1 MAFDYEGAKRE
12 GYSDAEIA
20 EHLSKKSG
28 FKLDAARKEGYADAD
43 IIKHLVSKES
53 KSNLPSMFPS
63 FEQPPAEIPQSK
75 LHMAGDFLGG
85 LLETPANLAGQGI
98 GVIAG
103 GVKAAGNSLAA
114 LAAGVPVGEAAGE
127 GFHSGMNQART
138 ITGTM
143 PETFTGQRFDE
154 TMGDLF
160 KKSISGIGASY
171 EKLKRAFDLGL
182 LEDLKK
188 IDPNKY
194 KEVYD
199 RVHTK
204 SGQARS
210 LIEGLTE
217 SSAIAL
223 GAKSSG
229 TAISKG
235 MTNYKLRR
243 DLKRDTGIREAP
255 PAPETPRV
263 WEQVEQAHA
272 PLEGTVR
279 APQYGMGEVPSYI
292 ERDMFGQP
300 EIRPPVVERPQF
312 GPENLSDTAA
322 IDAQT
327 PRSPFTRQDTPPQLD
342 KMNRAGQELPV
353 DPNRPFY
360 GDPRVGMTRELPDTR
375 YDLSRTPV
383 NEQPGRPEG
392 GTRYQRPENDVRRVT
407 EDGLPPGTVEWDR
420 PTLANKFSEPEI
432 PGVPFEGNRP
442 FFGRE
447 DFAATTGWQV
457 ADARVAEAIAGDS
470 YLKGMQTRLAKME
483 ENLKGIGEMQGEV
496 AQRYGQRRIGEGGSG
511 QQIGRELVSYT
522 KSMKAVEKDI
532 AALKEKI
539 DSRVKMHEERVR
551 NQPKI
556 EKTIDP
562 FKKGPGRRSP
572 KGRPGGRQGGAVNP
586 EVFIEGFQK
595 AKDLVERGL
604 RLIARG
610 AKDSL
615 AIYAY
620 DPQTREIA
628 GRATFVPSRG
638 GLVELKD
645 RNLHSAGTEVDP
657 FFQRQGLATEMYKFA
672 RELGNDIEPS
682 KFQTE
687 QGKAMWDGFKAK
699 GVPLSQRGAVDPT
712 VFSDFAKKSTEQLKA
727 LATSLRERYFKTG
740 KNFKPALDET
750 LREDVRSTL
759 DKVEMEIARREYKD
773 KTTNPNNPVVD
784 IFPGFRKLP
793 DGVRIS
799 YQDRKTGKVEIGK
812 VIESKLVNA
821 GGEKT
826 FIPKVLRE
834 DGSRTNVFASEIVEV
849 HAPRPLPPIG
859 QRGAVDFGV
868 SKKVGDLIDKLR
880 NKNDSK
886 APERTLAQVRTDR
899 EGLLRSADG
908 ENRPPEQALKEIDPK
923 TLKDLP
929 DSPFEQTLEAL
940 SNAQMVYNNTR
951 NPWVKY
957 VSDFATNAKQQAVL
971 LHESLTQGISF
982 GKGLLPNKIIDRN
995 SPAGIWNSISGF
1007 DRRVLTDIINK
1018 YNGIEWP
1025 SRDTVIAMGGKEKH
1039 VKMLERL
1046 QEPLNNLW
1054 SRINDELQAQGKAP
1068 MPFRPFYFMKAQ
1080 GFGPWLV
1087 RIKDVEGTTIAFHRM
1102 ETKFGANKMAKEL
1115 SSRFK
1120 DETYQIQVDVADRA
1134 TKGNKYNI
1142 STTMLEQIYQALE
1155 KGDPRREAITS
1166 AIADIKSKGGFEAHR
1181 ARRGEVKG
1189 MELSPQNFMKTYDA
1203 YIKDGSNYIAN
1214 LQIGKALKDISTMQE
1229 IPPRLRSWSMDYLN
1243 IARGGADPGAVVR
1256 GIEAFADGLVQV
1268 ATLGQTGPGI
1278 ARKLTTELGRGF
1290 MTSILFFG
1298 NVPFLVG
1305 QALQSTAFAPTMLSN
1320 YKFNMGYSKGSVTGS
1335 FVEGTLRMLTG
1346 DKEFREMT
1354 AFLAARGKL
1363 DPTLVSE
1370 VSVFSRVGAGL
1381 TSNAPLMDK
1390 GLAALR
1396 KTGDIASGTF
1406 IGRHLESMG
1415 RMHAAAIGLDFLKKN
1430 GLEGKELKL
1439 AVERFV
1445 DDTMANYSMTDR
1457 PGLIA
1462 RTGIVGEGMK
1472 PLSTFKNWFLGMTA
1486 IMMKDAAQGIS
1497 KGQFSRAIP
1506 IANLWLSTAIFGG
1519 LTGSIAF
1526 KELDM
1531 LFDFFK
1537 KQEWF
1542 QDTLKKAGFNVN
1554 AATPS
1559 LTEWILRS
1567 PIPDAGKLGVVTGAT
1582 QLIDPRGIHIA
1593 GSMTSPE
1600 VMPSMMEWGFK
1611 GLMPGVGFGAELVDA
1626 LSTLGMD
1633 RVGMK
1638 TATVEEKRKAWKQML
1653 PGIGDRILNN
1663 LDSEL
1668 PTDSMNPLDGK
1679 IGFGDKPIP
1688 GGTRGYGTVRRDG
1701 FETMASIIGA
1711 GTIPEVK
1718 VKSAKRDIDEQRLSL
1733 ADRKKRLVDLGID
1746 AIQSGNT
1753 DQLST
1758 HMQKAIELGFHDYT
1772 EALQGAM
1779 MRRMTTEKERTRI
1792 SGPQQLRQWEYVEEA
1807 GRVQP

>member
-20 EHLSKKSG
+20 EHLAKKSG
-28 FKLDAARKEGYADAD
+28 FKLDSARKEGYSDTD
-43 IIKHLVSKES
+43 IIKHLSDKSES
-53 KSNLPSMFPS
+53 AYQKYVPNPIKN
-63 FEQPPAEIPQSK
+63 AV
-75 LHMAGDFLGG
+75 GG
-85 LLETPANLAGQGI
+85 LESVARMVWNAPAGAVAKGVGALTGLASGEDMD
-98 GVIAG
+98 
-103 GVKAAGNSLAA
+103 LA
-114 LAAGVPVGEAAGE
+114 LQRGDEAAHRVSIDPFTKQGELADQMLGE
-127 GFHSGMNQART
+127 G
-138 ITGTM
+138 
-143 PETFTGQRFDE
+143 
-154 TMGDLF
+154 
-160 KKSISGIGASY
+160 Y
-171 EKLKRAFDLGL
+171 EKLYREPFGNLGA
-182 LEDLKK
+182 EDLRY
-188 IDPNKY
+188 DPNA
-194 KEVYD
+194 
-199 RVHTK
+199 K
-204 SGQARS
+204 SGPRADPKQEAKARS
-210 LIEGLTE
+210 AYE
-217 SSAIAL
+217 AAADAL
-223 GAKSSG
+223 GFAGLIRGGLKMG
-229 TAISKG
+229 KG
-235 MTNYKLRR
+235 MNKPRE
-243 DLKRDTGIREAP
+243 TGIQEAP
-255 PAPETPRV
+255 PETPRV
-263 WEQVEQAHA
+263 WEQVDQAHA
-272 PLEGTVR
+272 PVEGTVR

-292 ERDMFGQP
+292 DRDMFGQP

-312 GPENLSDTAA
+312 GPENLTDTAA
-322 IDAQT
+322 IDAQR
-327 PRSPFTRQDTPPQLD
+327 PRSPFAPQETPVQLD
-342 KMNRAGQELPV
+342 KMNRASQELPA
-353 DPNRPFY
+353 DPSRPFY
-360 GDPRVGMTRELPDTR
+360 VDPRVGMTRELPDTR

-383 NEQPGRPEG
+383 DEQPGLPQGGKRYERPA
-392 GTRYQRPENDVRRVT
+392 NDVRRVT
-407 EDGLPPGTVEWDR
+407 EDGLPPGTVEWNR
-420 PTLANKFSEPEI
+420 PTIADGFKEPDI
-432 PGVPFEGNRP
+432 PGVPFETERP

-447 DFAATTGWQV
+447 DFAGTTGWQK
-457 ADARVAEAIAGDS
+457 ADPRVTEAIAGDS

-551 NQPKI
+551 NQPKF

-562 FKKGPGRRSP
+562 FKKGPGRRQ
-572 KGRPGGRQGGAVNP
+572 RGAINP
-586 EVFIEGFQK
+586 EVFREGFEK
-595 AKDLVERGL
+595 VKELAGKGM
-604 RLIARG
+604 RLIAYATRDEYGPLFRVSARKADG
-610 AKDSL
+610 AEVGSADF
-615 AIYAY
+615 I
-620 DPQTREIA
+620 PT
-628 GRATFVPSRG
+628 RG
-638 GLVELKD
+638 GLKRLPD
-645 RNLHSAGTEVDP
+645 RDLLSALTEVDP
-657 FFQRQGLATEMYKFA
+657 KYQRQGVATEMYKFA
-672 RELGNDIEPS
+672 HELGNDVIPS
-682 KFQTE
+682 TAQTME
-687 QGKAMWDGFKAK
+687 GKAMWDGFRAK
-699 GVPLSQRGAVDPT
+699 RIPLS
-712 VFSDFAKKSTEQLKA
+712 
-727 LATSLRERYFKTG
+727 
-740 KNFKPALDET
+740 
-750 LREDVRSTL
+750 
-759 DKVEMEIARREYKD
+759 
-773 KTTNPNNPVVD
+773 
-784 IFPGFRKLP
+784 
-793 DGVRIS
+793 
-799 YQDRKTGKVEIGK
+799 
-812 VIESKLVNA
+812 
-821 GGEKT
+821 
-826 FIPKVLRE
+826 
-834 DGSRTNVFASEIVEV
+834 
-849 HAPRPLPPIG
+849 

-908 ENRPPEQALKEIDPK
+908 ENRPPAQALKEIDPK

-951 NPWVKY
+951 NPRVKY

-1025 SRDTVIAMGGKEKH
+1025 SRDTIIAMGGKEKH
-1039 VKMLERL
+1039 AKMLERL
-1046 QEPLNNLW
+1046 QEPLSNLW
-1054 SRINDELQAQGKAP
+1054 SRLNDELKAQGKAP

-1087 RIKDVEGTTIAFHRM
+1087 RIKDVEGNTVAFHRM

-1142 STTMLEQIYQALE
+1142 STTMLEQIHQALE

-1166 AIADIKSKGGFEAHR
+1166 AIADIKSKGGFAAHR

-1189 MELSPQNFMKTYDA
+1189 MELSPQNFWKTYDA

-1229 IPPRLRSWSMDYLN
+1229 IPTRLRSWSMDYLN

-1290 MTSILFFG
+1290 MTSVLFFG

-1370 VSVFSRVGAGL
+1370 VSVFSRVGSGL

-1390 GLAALR
+1390 GLSALR

-1506 IANLWLSTAIFGG
+1506 IANLWLSTAIFGD

-1638 TATVEEKRKAWKQML
+1638 TATIEEKRKAWKQML

-1668 PTDSMNPLDGK
+1668 PTDSVNPLDGK
-1679 IGFGDKPIP
+1679 IGFGDKPVP
-1688 GGTRGYGTVRRDG
+1688 WGARGYGTVRRDG

-1718 VKSAKRDIDEQRLSL
+1718 EKAAKRDIKEMTQDLT
-1733 ADRKKRLVDLGID
+1733 AKKARLVDLGID

-1753 DQLST
+1753 VQLST

-1772 EALQGAM
+1772 EAPQGAM

-1807 GRVQP
+1807 GQSR